1 MARLA
6 RLLKIF
12 FICNRYRLDE
22 FLHFAPG
29 PLRWLFILS
38 PWRLFPKPRQSRA
51 ARLRLALE
59 SLGPIFIKFGQVL
72 STRRDLLPEDI
83 ADELQRL
90 QDQVPPFCGIEATQ
104 IIEQALGQTVAES
117 FAEFSSEPLASAS
130 VAQVHTATLH
140 SGEEV
145 VVKVIRPNI
154 HKTIAQD
161 IQLLKTL
168 AQLIERYSEDGK
180 RLRPIEVVSDYE
192 KTIFNELDLLIEAA
206 NTSQLRRNFENSE
219 LLYLPQI
226 HWDLC
231 RRNVLVME
239 RIHGIP
245 VADIPA
251 LNDQQTNMKMLA
263 ERGVEIFFTQVF
275 RDNFFHADMHP
286 GNIFVSRHN
295 PSSPQYIAIDCGIV
309 GTLTNDDKN
318 YLARILLAFFQRDY
332 RKVAT
337 LHIDSGWIP
346 GDTPVAEFETAI
358 RSVCEPIFEKPLKEI
373 SFGQVLLGLF
383 QTIRRFDMEIQ
394 PQLVLLQKTLLNI
407 EGLGRQIY
415 PDLDLWNTAMPF
427 LESWMRE
434 RNGPRALLKNIRDHA
449 PDWLEQSHELPQL
462 ILDTLQQSKHIKTL
476 GEQQAQA
483 FKLLQQQQEQLAADK
498 RRNQQR
504 SYIAGTALGLATLIA
519 GLHNPEFTDIPPLSW
534 ALGALGLWLLISR
547 S

>member
-1 MARLA
+1 MTRLA

-12 FICNRYRLDE
+12 IICNRYRLDE

-38 PWRLFPKPRQSRA
+38 PWRLLPKPRQSRA

-59 SLGPIFIKFGQVL
+59 ALGPIFIKFGQVL
-72 STRRDLLPEDI
+72 STRCDLLPEDI
-83 ADELQRL
+83 AEELQRL
-90 QDQVPPFCGIEATQ
+90 QDQVPPFCGAEATQ
-104 IIEQALGQTVAES
+104 LIEQALGQPVSEL

-130 VAQVHTATLH
+130 VAQVHAATLH

-145 VVKVIRPNI
+145 VIKVIRPNI

-161 IQLLKTL
+161 IQLLQTL

-180 RLRPIEVVSDYE
+180 RLRPIEVVSDYQ
-192 KTIFNELDLLIEAA
+192 KTIFNELDLLIEAG
-206 NTSQLRRNFENSE
+206 NTSQLRRNFENSA

-226 HWDLC
+226 HWTYS

-245 VADIPA
+245 VANIPA
-251 LNDQQTNMKMLA
+251 LNDQQTDMKKLA

-275 RDNFFHADMHP
+275 RDSFFHADMHP
-286 GNIFVSRHN
+286 GNIFVSRKN

-318 YLARILLAFFQRDY
+318 YLARILLAFFRRDY

-427 LESWMRE
+427 LEGWMRE
-434 RNGPRALLKNIRDHA
+434 RNGPRALLKNIVENG
-449 PDWLEQSHELPQL
+449 PDWLEQSHQLPQL
-462 ILDTLQQSKHIKTL
+462 VLDTLQQSKHIKTL
-476 GEQQAQA
+476 GEQQAQT
-483 FKLLQQQQEQLAADK
+483 FKLLQQQQDQQTANK
-498 RRNQQR
+498 RRNRQY
-504 SYIAGTALGLATLIA
+504 SCLAIAALGLAALATTQYHQEL
-519 GLHNPEFTDIPPLSW
+519 TTIPPISW
-534 ALGALGLWLLISR
+534 ALGALGLWLLINR